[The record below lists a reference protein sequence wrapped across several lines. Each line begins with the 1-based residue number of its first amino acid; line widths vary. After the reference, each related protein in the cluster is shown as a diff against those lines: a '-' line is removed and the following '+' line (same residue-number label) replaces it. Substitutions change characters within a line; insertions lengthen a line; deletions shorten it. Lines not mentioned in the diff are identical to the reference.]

1 MPYQIKLKDKDNCYE
16 QEQNTHINRPLGKDS
31 PKGFVERYLVIAID
45 NQGSGDL
52 SRLSYTAWE
61 SSAWKLGY
69 IASGAPVIGGLK
81 TPSPPK
87 AIERNNPP

>member
-31 PKGFVERYLVIAID
+31 PKRFVERYLVIAID

-52 SRLSYTAWE
+52 SRTRYG
-61 SSAWKLGY
+61 K
-69 IASGAPVIGGLK
+69 
-81 TPSPPK
+81 
-87 AIERNNPP
+87 IEQITDKYGQN